1 MVILQK
7 EKYSTSC
14 ILFAG
19 TIIMACNTDI
29 TNYRP
34 MLWCISPD
42 EYAFSYNFS
51 ERYFITDLDVC
62 PLTLDNI
69 GPNLLVYNDPSLP
82 QPPLIVR
89 QQFENRQEYI
99 TLAPQVS
106 NFKKDL
112 YSLIHYLFSY
122 NRVWK
127 YLKCFDLMTLSVN
140 Y

>member
-1 MVILQK
+1 MPIVIPQ
-7 EKYSTSC
+7 SFFF
-14 ILFAG
+14 FAG

-42 EYAFSYNFS
+42 EYAFSSNFS
-51 ERYFITDLDVC
+51 ERYFTTDLDMC
-62 PLTLDNI
+62 PLSLDNI
-69 GPNLLVYNDPSLP
+69 GPNLLIYNDPSSP

-106 NFKKDL
+106 NIKKKFANF
-112 YSLIHYLFSY
+112 YILF
-122 NRVWK
+122 VF
-127 YLKCFDLMTLSVN
+127 LL
-140 Y
+140 

>member
-1 MVILQK
+1 MPIVIQGIFFF
-7 EKYSTSC
+7 ST
-14 ILFAG
+14 G

-29 TNYRP
+29 TNYKP

-42 EYAFSYNFS
+42 EYAFSFNFS

-62 PLTLDNI
+62 PLSLENI
-69 GPNLLVYNDPSLP
+69 GPNLLIYNDPSSP

-106 NFKKDL
+106 NFEKKLCLRL
-112 YSLIHYLFSY
+112 YII
-122 NRVWK
+122 
-127 YLKCFDLMTLSVN
+127 
-140 Y
+140 